1 MKKKAVFCLLVSLIA
16 GLLFYYF
23 RESTSTFTGFKLE
36 ELPPKFSESSYYK
49 DYHLANK
56 FVIYVDFS
64 KSAKNRRLWVVDKGT
79 VIATSYTSHGK
90 KSAALIDILPPRRFS
105 NKIGSH
111 QSSLGIFSIRILIN
125 TMSKVT
131 HTCSCLEYN
140 KNGNC
145 KHWRKSFILKGLI
158 KGLNDNAQDRG
169 ILIHTAKY
177 VSENTWAGNSEGC
190 FVVSPEIFELLQSK
204 LTHVKIN
211 YYLVALN

>member
-1 MKKKAVFCLLVSLIA
+1 MKKKAVFCLLASLIA

-23 RESTSTFTGFKLE
+23 REAPSTFTGFKLE
-36 ELPPKFSESSYYK
+36 KLPRKFSESSYYK
-49 DYHLANK
+49 EYHLANE

-64 KSAKNRRLWVVDKGT
+64 KSARKRRLWVVDKGT

-90 KSAALIDILPPRRFS
+90 KSAALIDVRTPRRFS
-105 NKIGSH
+105 NKIGSN

-125 TMSKVT
+125 KMSKN

-158 KGLNDNAQDRG
+158 EGLNDNAQDRG

-177 VSENTWAGNSEGC
+177 VSENTWAGNSDGC

-204 LTHVKIN
+204 LTNFRKK

>member
-1 MKKKAVFCLLVSLIA
+1 MKKKAVFCLLASLIA

-23 RESTSTFTGFKLE
+23 REAPITFTGFKLE
-36 ELPPKFSESSYYK
+36 KLPRKFSESSYYK
-49 DYHLANK
+49 EYHLDNE

-64 KSAKNRRLWVVDKGT
+64 KSARKRRLWVVDKGT

-90 KSAALIDILPPRRFS
+90 KSAALIDVRTPRRFS
-105 NKIGSH
+105 NKIGSN

-125 TMSKVT
+125 KMSKN

-158 KGLNDNAQDRG
+158 EGLNDNAQDRG

-204 LTHVKIN
+204 LTNFRKK